1 MTEYTLTPQSARK
14 IANAVDRIDSLGVS
28 GGEWHPHRPVESRRR
43 TSPAASIIIGK
54 TTAAWDKGTS
64 ATVDVWAGDPLAATG
79 GTVTALNL
87 FADIETGKWVAI
99 LGGYLISAEC

>member
-14 IANAVDRIDSLGVS
+14 IANAVDRINSLGVS
-28 GGEWHPHRPVESRRR
+28 GGEWHPHRPAESRRR
-43 TSPAASIIIGK
+43 TSPSIIIGK

-64 ATVDVWAGDPLAATG
+64 ATVDVWAGDPLADTGNTAT
-79 GTVTALNL
+79 AMNL
-87 FADIETGKWVAI
+87 FADIEADKWVAL